1 MNRLSMVASLALFV
15 ALVLA
20 TAGTAQESKEK
31 AATPSRWSGVIVRL
45 NKDASTLTVRRQHI
59 EKDIHFDASTKWTK
73 QTKGGI
79 QNIDMA
85 EFKDG
90 SRVICIGNY
99 NDEKQ
104 FVATRIDLRE
114 PHMMP

>member
-1 MNRLSMVASLALFV
+1 MKRLSMVASLALLV

-59 EKDIHFDASTKWTK
+59 EKDVHFDASTKWTK
-73 QTKGGI
+73 QTKVGI